1 MAYNRPFD
9 DEVVDDGSSKHQRQD
24 GPIDEI
30 NLCND
35 SFSRQGASGKSS
47 DIGR

>member
-1 MAYNRPFD
+1 MAYKRPFD